1 MLNCMSFR
9 HCRCNAFLSSLFII
23 YFSSLRCESGDNFNV
38 PWGSFYKVSTE
49 IKDCHS
55 QHLRIWEWHFGGLDV
70 FLMEDGWAA
79 ALQAISFLPSLSEGR
94 GCPLPGPARTVFSH
108 LQRVGGLLSF
118 PVARTPAVE
127 HCARNVAPVRWL

>member
-1 MLNCMSFR
+1 M
-9 HCRCNAFLSSLFII
+9 
-23 YFSSLRCESGDNFNV
+23 
-38 PWGSFYKVSTE
+38 
-49 IKDCHS
+49 
-55 QHLRIWEWHFGGLDV
+55 